1 MSQQNKSL
9 VRRIFEEGFNQGR
22 LAIADEI
29 FAPDFVDHSSAPGL
43 PATGPESF
51 RQTAIMFRSAF
62 PDVRATIDDLIA
74 EGDKVVVRSTWHGSH
89 QGDFFGIPPTG
100 KDFTLTAIDIVRVV
114 DGKVVEHWGNEDDLG
129 MLAQLG
135 IVTPPA

>member
-22 LAIADEI
+22 LAVADEI
-29 FAPDFVDHSSAPGL
+29 FAPDFIDHSSAPGL

-74 EGDKVVVRSTWHGSH
+74 
-89 QGDFFGIPPTG
+89 
-100 KDFTLTAIDIVRVV
+100 TLTAIDIVRVV

>member
-1 MSQQNKSL
+1 
-9 VRRIFEEGFNQGR
+9 
-22 LAIADEI
+22 
-29 FAPDFVDHSSAPGL
+29 
-43 PATGPESF
+43 
-51 RQTAIMFRSAF
+51 MFRSAF

-89 QGDFFGIPPTG
+89 KGDFFGIPPTG